1 MKAQSLTTLDGGL
14 TQVPPKTSVGRIAA
28 ALRFN
33 WGVGENSKLNLG
45 DILQTAGIEMVLSD
59 LGGAEGGPQGLL
71 TPLPKGGYRIE
82 VDPSPPLGWGP
93 ASAEL
98 RDEVSRHRVRFVAA
112 HELAHTLFYWQGRGG
127 PERLLGDSVEQERFC
142 DALAAAL
149 LVPPTAAAQMTLH
162 PRSVIELHQHFDVS
176 IEVAA
181 RALIDAHRDGVAW
194 LMIVPDDASEPWVQ
208 WGAERSSEAVGPWGL
223 LSRLAAKVRQS
234 ETVAVGRVR
243 WRSGRQTVARGQ
255 FLAERRQLVV
265 TARAA

>member
-1 MKAQSLTTLDGGL
+1 MDPQLPPTLDRGL
-14 TQVPPKTSVGRIAA
+14 TEVPPATAVGQIAA
-28 ALRFN
+28 ALRYN
-33 WGVGENSKLNLG
+33 WGVEEDAKLDLSG
-45 DILQTAGIEMVLSD
+45 ILKTLGIEMVLSD

-71 TPLPKGGYRIE
+71 TPLPEGGYRIE

-93 ASAEL
+93 ASAGL
-98 RDEVSRHRVRFVAA
+98 REEVSRHRVRFVAA

-127 PERLLGDSVEQERFC
+127 PERLLGDSLEQEHFC

-149 LVPPTAAAQMTLH
+149 LVPPTAAAQMALH
-162 PRSVIELHQHFDVS
+162 PRSVVELHHRFDVS

-181 RALIDAHRDGVAW
+181 RALIDAHGDGVAW

-208 WGAERSSEAVGPWGL
+208 WGAERSSETVGPWGL

-234 ETVAVGRVR
+234 ETVAEGRLR
-243 WRSGRQTVARGQ
+243 WRSGRQTLARGQ
-255 FLAERRQLVV
+255 FLVDRRQLVV